1 MGTVYEGVNLETGE
15 SAAVKVLS
23 AELGHEPDF
32 RNRFASEIET
42 LRRLNHPN
50 IVRLFGFGEQ
60 EDELFYAMELVDG
73 VSLEEEIRQG
83 RRFTWREVIQIGSQT
98 CQALRHAHDRG
109 VIHRDIKPAN
119 LLWTAEATVKLSD
132 FGIARFFGTTRMT
145 TVGSVIGT
153 VEYMAP
159 EQADARP
166 VDPRTDLY
174 SLGGVLYAL
183 LVGQPPFVAKTLSEM
198 LRKQRHE
205 KPQPV
210 DRLVADVPQELAI
223 LIAQLLEKDPKNRV
237 ANAMLLGRRLDAMA
251 IGLSRRAAEPA
262 PDDDRRPPT
271 NGVSQ
276 EGFRLTPG
284 VTMPVDPDPI
294 GMAPTRAMDD
304 EDPAPAGESPVG
316 DVPPTESTAVFAPPP
331 PPLPAEHRT
340 PRPMAPAAPP
350 GDESEAKT
358 IASTGPAQF
367 TVVVEHELD
376 QMPESDDGRP
386 AVISPQTGVLVVAL
400 LAIGLT
406 IWYFLRPPS
415 PDKLYDRIMAAAE
428 AGERPS
434 SDDIEEFMVR
444 YGDDSRAK
452 LLRRFEKEIELDR
465 LQRKFD
471 KRVKGLGGERTL
483 LPIERAYLEALNYA
497 WLDPARGA
505 QKMKAL
511 IELYGHESDDSG
523 PTGQCLELGPA
534 AARPTRR
541 GTQRHD
547 RRPPGPDRQP
557 ARRGGEDPRVGPR
570 EGEDACSR
578 PSSNCT
584 PRNPGP
590 PTPSGARGR
599 TWRRTA
605 RAARPEATARVDSVA
620 NSLLTL
626 HSKWPKGAMGG
637 LPALAVR
644 SKGGQAAHGTRVNN
658 LGFSPR
664 PSTGAQGRATQHY
677 RIH

>member
-1 MGTVYEGVNLETGE
+1 MNPRQLGPYRLTRRLGRGGMGTVYEGVNLETGE

-23 AELGHEPDF
+23 VELGHDPDF

-73 VSLEEEIRQG
+73 VSLEEEIHQG

-119 LLWTAEATVKLSD
+119 LLWTAETTVKLSD
-132 FGIARFFGTTRMT
+132 FGIARLFGNTRMT

-159 EQADARP
+159 EQADAKP

-205 KPQPV
+205 KPPRV
-210 DRLVADVPQELAI
+210 DRLVVGVPEELAI

-237 ANAMLLGRRLDAMA
+237 PNAMLLGRRLDAMA

-262 PDDDRRPPT
+262 PDDDHRPPAADL
-271 NGVSQ
+271 SP
-276 EGFRLTPG
+276 EGFRLTPA

-294 GMAPTRAMDD
+294 GLAPTRAMDD
-304 EDPAPAGESPVG
+304 EDPAPLGESPIGVL
-316 DVPPTESTAVFAPPP
+316 PPTESTAVFQS
-331 PPLPAEHRT
+331 PPLPGPSTTAT
-340 PRPMAPAAPP
+340 KVPTSPPA
-350 GDESEAKT
+350 DESEAKT
-358 IASTGPAQF
+358 IAGSAPAQF
-367 TVVVEHELD
+367 NVVVEHELD
-376 QMPESDDGRP
+376 QMPESNVGRP
-386 AVISPQTGVLVVAL
+386 AVISPQTGILVVAL

-415 PDKLYDRIMAAAE
+415 ADRLYDRIMAAAE
-428 AGERPS
+428 AGDKPS
-434 SDDIEEFMVR
+434 PEDVSQFMIR

-452 LLRRFEKEIELDR
+452 SLRRFEKEIELED
-465 LQRKFD
+465 LQRKFN
-471 KRVKGLGGERTL
+471 KRVKGLGDEKAL

-497 WLDPARGA
+497 WLDPTRGA
-505 QKMKAL
+505 RKMKAL
-511 IELYGHESDDSG
+511 IELYGRESDDSG
-523 PTGQCLELGPA
+523 PTGQCLEL
-534 AARPTRR
+534 
-541 GTQRHD
+541 
-547 RRPPGPDRQP
+547 
-557 ARRGGEDPRVGPR
+557 ARRRLAQLEEELNSTTADHLALIENRLDEAEKTRESDPAKAKSMFEAVIELYAEKP
-570 EGEDACSR
+570 
-578 PSSNCT
+578 
-584 PRNPGP
+584 
-590 PTPSGARGR
+590 
-599 TWRRTA
+599 W
-605 RAARPEATARVDSVA
+605 AAD
-620 NSLLTL
+620 
-626 HSKWPKGAMGG
+626 
-637 LPALAVR
+637 AVR
-644 SKGGQAAHGTRVNN
+644 RARKD
-658 LGFSPR
+658 LGE
-664 PSTGAQGRATQHY
+664 
-677 RIH
+677 

>member
-15 SAAVKVLS
+15 SAAVKVL
-23 AELGHEPDF
+23 AGELGHEPDF

-119 LLWTAEATVKLSD
+119 LLWTAEAVVKLSD

-183 LVGQPPFVAKTLSEM
+183 LVGQPPFVAKTLTEM
-198 LRKQRHE
+198 LHKQRYE
-205 KPQPV
+205 KPEPI
-210 DRLVADVPQELAI
+210 DRLVAGVPEELAI

-237 ANAMLLGRRLDAMA
+237 PNAMLLGRRFDAMA

-262 PDDDRRPPT
+262 PDDDPRPPA
-271 NGVSQ
+271 GGISH

-284 VTMPVDPDPI
+284 GAIRVDPDPV
-294 GMAPTRAMDD
+294 GLAPTRAMDE
-304 EDPAPAGESPVG
+304 EDPAPVAESAVG
-316 DVPPTESTAVFAPPP
+316 DLPATESTAVFKPPP
-331 PPLPAEHRT
+331 PAGSNT
-340 PRPMAPAAPP
+340 VATVVSAKPP

-358 IASTGPAQF
+358 LASPAPAQF

-386 AVISPQTGVLVVAL
+386 AMISPQTWALAVAL
-400 LAIGLT
+400 VAIGLT

-415 PDKLYDRIMAAAE
+415 PDKLYDRIMAAVE

-434 SDDIEEFMVR
+434 PDDIEEFMVR

-452 LLRRFEKEIELDR
+452 LLRRYEKEIELGR
-465 LQRKFD
+465 LQWEFD
-471 KRVKGLGGERTL
+471 KRVKGLGRERAL

-505 QKMKAL
+505 RKMKAL

-523 PTGQCLELGPA
+523 PTGQCLEL
-534 AARPTRR
+534 
-541 GTQRHD
+541 
-547 RRPPGPDRQP
+547 
-557 ARRGGEDPRVGPR
+557 ARRRLAQLEEELNSTTVDHL
-570 EGEDACSR
+570 ALIASR
-578 PSSNCT
+578 LDEAEKLRASN
-584 PRNPGP
+584 PEKAKSMFEAVIELYAEKP
-590 PTPSGARGR
+590 
-599 TWRRTA
+599 W
-605 RAARPEATARVDSVA
+605 AAD
-620 NSLLTL
+620 
-626 HSKWPKGAMGG
+626 
-637 LPALAVR
+637 AVR
-644 SKGGQAAHGTRVNN
+644 RARKD
-658 LGFSPR
+658 LGE
-664 PSTGAQGRATQHY
+664 
-677 RIH
+677 